1 MLRIMESEFDV
12 LEKARY
18 DVPGQPTV
26 MVFRPKARLKN

>member
-1 MLRIMESEFDV
+1 V

-26 MVFRPKARLKN
+26 MVFRPKARLKNSTLQPAMA

>member
-1 MLRIMESEFDV
+1 METEFDV

-26 MVFRPKARLKN
+26 MVLRPAACLKN

>member
-1 MLRIMESEFDV
+1 MEAEFEV

-18 DVPGQPTV
+18 DVPGRPTV